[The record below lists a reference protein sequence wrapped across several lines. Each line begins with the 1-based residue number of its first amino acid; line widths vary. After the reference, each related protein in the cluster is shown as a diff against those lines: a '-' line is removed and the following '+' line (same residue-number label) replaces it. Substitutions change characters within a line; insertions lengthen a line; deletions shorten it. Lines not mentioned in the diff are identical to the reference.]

1 LFKSSAITTK
11 PLIDKTMRRLPV
23 YLLLDTSGSMR
34 GEPIAAVNVGLGALL
49 ASLRQDP
56 SALESVHVSVMT
68 FDAVVNVLVPLTPL
82 DQLQLPLVTAPDSG
96 PTFLGL
102 ALEALC
108 KAFDHEVKRNTA
120 DTKGDWAPLLFLM
133 TDGSPTDLQV
143 YEEQVLEV
151 KKRPFGSIIGC
162 AAGPK
167 AKQQYLSMLT
177 DNVVILDTMDSAS
190 FTSFFRWVSSAVSAG
205 SRSQGLVET
214 APLPPPPTE
223 IQFVI

>member
-1 LFKSSAITTK
+1 
-11 PLIDKTMRRLPV
+11 MRRLPV

-34 GEPIAAVNVGLGALL
+34 GEPIAAVNVGLGALV

-56 SALESVHVSVMT
+56 SALESVHIGIMT
-68 FDAVVNVLVPLTPL
+68 FDAVVKVLVPLTPL

-96 PTFLGL
+96 PTFLGM
-102 ALEALC
+102 ALEELC
-108 KAFDHEVKRNTA
+108 SAFDREVRKNTA
-120 DTKGDWAPLLFLM
+120 DAKGDWAPLLFVM

-143 YEEQVLEV
+143 YEEQAIEV
-151 KKRPFGSIIGC
+151 KKRAFGNIIGC

-177 DNVVILDTMDSAS
+177 DNVVVLDTLDSAS
-190 FTSFFRWVSSAVSAG
+190 FTSFFRWVSSAVSTG
-205 SRSQGLVET
+205 SRSQGLAEA
-214 APLPPPPTE
+214 APLPPPPAE